1 MFSDILELIT
11 YTKTK
16 NEIGDTVKTPNYHE
30 AYCDTKSVQAKE
42 FYQAAATGHLPE
54 IVFEMRKIDYQGE
67 KDIRHNGGTYRVIR
81 TFTSKKN
88 SEMVELVCEGAV
100 NSG

>member
-1 MFSDILELIT
+1 MFGDILELIT

-16 NEIGDTVKTPNYHE
+16 NEIGDTVKTPNGRE
-30 AYCDTKSVQAKE
+30 VYCDTKSVRDKE

-67 KDIRHNGGTYRVIR
+67 QDIEYSGRTYRVIR
-81 TFTSKKN
+81 AFSSKKN
-88 SEMVELVCEGAV
+88 SEMIELVCEGAV